1 VFQSYVLDLEG
12 MFRMPRLGDL
22 VPDVEVLLAMEPEQ
36 LAGCLLQVMNSRPG
50 REKMLT
56 IGSWEYELFGG
67 PTPPFSNQ
75 HHDAVFRALA
85 EAWNWL
91 EVQGLIVWPDAS
103 NGRSGYRVPSRRGE
117 RLTSDDAFI
126 EFLRGTELPR
136 EFLHPLLGETV
147 WLLFLGGNYDTAV
160 FQAFKQ
166 VEVAVRSAASLP
178 DSALGVDLMRT
189 AFHKDTGPLTDKAA
203 HTAEREALGHL
214 FAGAIGYYKNP
225 QSHRDVGLTKAAE
238 AREMIMLASHL
249 LRIVDAR
256 KHA

>member
-1 VFQSYVLDLEG
+1 
-12 MFRMPRLGDL
+12 MPRLGDL

-56 IGSWEYELFGG
+56 IGSWLYELFQG

-75 HHDAVFRALA
+75 HYNAVFRALA

-91 EVQGLIVWPDAS
+91 EVQGLIVWPDEA

-117 RLTSDDAFI
+117 RLTSEDAFTQ
-126 EFLRGTELPR
+126 FRRGTELPR
-136 EFLHPLLGETV
+136 QFLHPLLGETV

-166 VEVAVRSAASLP
+166 VKVAVRSAASLP
-178 DSALGVDLMRT
+178 DTEYGTDLMRQ
-189 AFHKDTGPLTDKAA
+189 AFDQVKGPLTNKAPLKP
-203 HTAEREALGHL
+203 EREALAHL
-214 FAGAIGYYKNP
+214 FAGTIGYYKNP
-225 QSHRDVGLTKAAE
+225 QSHREVGLTNAAE
-238 AREMIMLASHL
+238 AER
-249 LRIVDAR
+249 
-256 KHA
+256 